1 MFSAHNDNKCT
12 CNTKWANCFFTFS
25 LQQAEAIKGLP
36 QKSPINPFC
45 LFWEGIRSQ
54 NTKMYTFFSR
64 QSVCKPSLFGLFC
77 LGDWDMSLEFSVLM
91 HAASDDHVSNEM
103 RRDQNNSINSTWRTE
118 SFVFAKYNM
127 KHHKERDFRLTPRW
141 MFHYC
146 HKVWYAVSTTLHPM
160 ESEWC
165 RTGYYFGNTYAIF
178 RHKK

>member
-1 MFSAHNDNKCT
+1 MHLQHKMGKPFCFFFLSNRLRPLKGSPKTVPLTHFVCFGRALEAKTPKCINFSA
-12 CNTKWANCFFTFS
+12 
-25 LQQAEAIKGLP
+25 G
-36 QKSPINPFC
+36 
-45 LFWEGIRSQ
+45 
-54 NTKMYTFFSR
+54 
-64 QSVCKPSLFGLFC
+64 SLFANHLYLAFFAWGS
-77 LGDWDMSLEFSVLM
+77 WDMSLEFSVLM
-91 HAASDDHVSNEM
+91 HASSDDHVSSEM

-141 MFHYC
+141 MFHYR

-165 RTGYYFGNTYAIF
+165 RTGYYFGNAYAIF